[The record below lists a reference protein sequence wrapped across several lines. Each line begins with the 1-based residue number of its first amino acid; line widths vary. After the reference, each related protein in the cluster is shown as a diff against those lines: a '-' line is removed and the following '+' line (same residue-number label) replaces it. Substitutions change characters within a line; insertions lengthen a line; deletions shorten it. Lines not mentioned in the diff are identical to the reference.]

1 MTLKK
6 NPFSAGRWVTGTNFF
21 GRKQL
26 IDNLVQSNEACD
38 WVVGKRRVGKTS
50 LLRQLEVVQNKN
62 IHVWRRF
69 GMFWDIQGSFDAEGL
84 RDSLVDAIEDSQDTY
99 PDIWDE
105 MAFDIDDYADLAC
118 PQLLKKLMRTF
129 NKADY
134 KLVLLIDEAEEF
146 MNIGKQSPVLLG
158 KLRKFFHSTGKVH
171 TIMSSTPRLEQFHKT
186 IETDTSPFLHGFHA
200 QYLGHLTREE
210 SEELTQRAIED
221 PKIRA
226 DLYELSKGD
235 PFMLQLVAKHYFEQP
250 DLEEI
255 TQQLEANPSLI
266 QVIEVNFDLLSQD
279 EQDLLKDVF
288 SGKSQADHFEST
300 AERVM
305 LSKLLQMGYL
315 DQDDEH
321 QFTINSYFQSQWL
334 SVRLDASPTFHA
346 QHQSDPILCELNH
359 QLICKQLLT
368 FYKFFLELA
377 QQNKKLTSFEGCF
390 RISQIDQSIYP
401 DKAMLRT
408 IEIQGASEAWV
419 VAVEETS
426 RLLELYQDRK
436 AFWSLY
442 RFFQMVEKGP
452 ASYKETDFLD
462 IMMQIAEEAT
472 LI

>member
-6 NPFSAGRWVTGTNFF
+6 NPFSAGRWVIGPNFV
-21 GRKQL
+21 GRDTLLESL
-26 IDNLVQSNEACD
+26 INSNESCD

-50 LLRQLEVVQNKN
+50 LLRQLEHLQNKN
-62 IHVWRRF
+62 IPKWQRF
-69 GMFWDIQGSFDAEGL
+69 GMFWDIQGSYDAEGL

-99 PDIWDE
+99 PDIWDDLE
-105 MAFDIDDYADLAC
+105 FDIDAYVELAC
-118 PQLLKKLMRTF
+118 AQLLKKLMRTL
-129 NKADY
+129 NKADL

-171 TIMSSTPRLEQFHKT
+171 TIISSTPRLEQFHKT

-200 QYLGHLTREE
+200 RYLGHLNSQEADQ
-210 SEELTQRAIED
+210 LTSRAIDD
-221 PKIRA
+221 PQVRMRIY
-226 DLYELSKGD
+226 DLSKGD

-279 EQDLLKDVF
+279 EQDILKDVF
-288 SGKSQADHFEST
+288 SGKTSWDQFDSQ
-300 AERVM
+300 AERVT

-315 DQDDEH
+315 EQDDQESLL
-321 QFTINSYFQSQWL
+321 INSHFQNQWL
-334 SVRLDASPTFHA
+334 SVKLDASPTFHA
-346 QHQSDPILCELNH
+346 QHQSDPVLCELNH
-359 QLICKQLLT
+359 HLICKQLLT

-377 QQNKKLTSFEGCF
+377 QQHKKLTTFDGCF

-408 IEIQGASEAWV
+408 EDLEPGREPWESAIQQTSEFL
-419 VAVEETS
+419 
-426 RLLELYQDRK
+426 RLYQDPK

-442 RFFQMVEKGP
+442 RFFQMVESGP
-452 ASYKETDFLD
+452 EQYKETDFLD

-472 LI
+472 LV